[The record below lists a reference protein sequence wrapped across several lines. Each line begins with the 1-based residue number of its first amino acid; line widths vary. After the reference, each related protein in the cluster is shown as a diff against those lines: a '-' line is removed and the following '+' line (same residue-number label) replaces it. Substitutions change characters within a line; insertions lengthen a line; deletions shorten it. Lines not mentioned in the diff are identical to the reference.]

1 MEIFSCSQLGGAE
14 EHETALSIVDPV
26 TISIEVVGD
35 KVSAVS
41 GDIRGIPDATASDLH
56 RHQTLEIQAQQLIL
70 RLSYNDVKLFVRIL
84 ESIRPRENVSANS
97 QEETEHDQ
105 QVKRLEA
112 LGFATADCRMALTS
126 CQGDLEDAAL
136 WLTKNAEAPSQDS
149 FSTAGPP
156 AINIRAIEI
165 RTGGISLCII
175 DDCRDADV
183 PLLEV
188 TASQL
193 LLRQTAKKREIW
205 SSFAALQSGDGNVHC
220 QLAIDYYNRTLSGW
234 EPFIEPFKCHI
245 RWSAGRHYQF
255 DADDVV
261 NVNWTRALIDL
272 FHTVKGNWIE
282 DYYGSESGASSPI
295 DATSSVPAVR
305 QRSPFVPFALHNATG
320 SPLKFRT
327 QTASLLSPANA
338 NTSTSSTAVATRSGD
353 SSMTRWIDCDAGDV
367 VAFSFEN
374 RAKLRHHDSHHMQSH
389 QLVIELDGWLELGA
403 VSVDRVGVYFR
414 YATIKSQNF
423 QQSRILDRVLV
434 VIAVSLEGSARRLV
448 TVRSALQL
456 TNNLEETVELRLE
469 PAQAFSPLPIKT
481 LRVPP
486 CTTHPI
492 PISHLAAQVDELYFQ
507 LIVMKSTTI
516 CLLIRRFQFDQ
527 WQKKYRTVMVS
538 AKNQFL
544 SSPGR

>member
-35 KVSAVS
+35 KVSTVS
-41 GDIRGIPDATASDLH
+41 GDVKGIPDATATDLH
-56 RHQTLEIQAQQLIL
+56 RNQTLEIQAQQLIL
-70 RLSYNDVKLFVRIL
+70 RLSYNDLKLFVRIL
-84 ESIRPRENVSANS
+84 ESIRPQQTLSATQQQQME
-97 QEETEHDQ
+97 QER

-112 LGFATADCRMALTS
+112 LGFKTTDCRVALTS
-126 CQGDLEDAAL
+126 CQGQLEEAAL
-136 WLTKNAEAPSQDS
+136 WLTKNAETVNQDP
-149 FSTAGPP
+149 FSSAGST

-165 RTGGISLCII
+165 RTGCVSLCII

-188 TASQL
+188 TASTL
-193 LLRQTAKKREIW
+193 LLRQAADTRDVW
-205 SSFAALQSGDGNVHC
+205 GSFAALQSGDGNVHC
-220 QLAIDYYNRTLSGW
+220 QLAVDYYNRTLSGW
-234 EPFIEPFKCHI
+234 EPFIEPFKCHV
-245 RWSAGRHYQF
+245 RWSAGHHWQF

-261 NVNWTRALIDL
+261 NVNWTRALLNL

-282 DYYGSESGASSPI
+282 DYYGSDGAALSPTDSSS
-295 DATSSVPAVR
+295 SSVPATR

-327 QTASLLSPANA
+327 QTASLLSPAA
-338 NTSTSSTAVATRSGD
+338 AVTSAPTSSNAVATRSGAP
-353 SSMTRWIDCDAGDV
+353 SMAHSTWIPCDAGDV

-374 RAKLRHHDSHHMQSH
+374 RGKLRHNDSHHMQSH

-414 YATIKSQNF
+414 YATIKSQNL

-469 PAQAFSPLPIKT
+469 PAQAFSPLPVKT

-492 PISHLAAQVDELYFQ
+492 PISHLAAQV
-507 LIVMKSTTI
+507 SN
-516 CLLIRRFQFDQ
+516 C
-527 WQKKYRTVMVS
+527 S
-538 AKNQFL
+538 H
-544 SSPGR
+544 